1 MINVLTL
8 NKNKVMPSLNQLQ
21 AMRSF
26 FESGSTQQ
34 AEFRKSQLLKLKQA
48 VLEYEEE
55 INIALKTDLNKSV
68 EEAWV
73 TETGFLLT
81 EINNSIRQL
90 DQWMKP
96 KRVRTNLLNFPSSSF
111 VYPEPLGVVLIIGP
125 WNYPLQLLLTPLVGA
140 IAAGN
145 CVVLKASEFAPATAA
160 VLKKMAACFSENYVL
175 FTDEDGAQV
184 IPAMMQSFRFD
195 HVFYTGSTMVGK
207 KIYELAA
214 PELVPVTLE
223 LGGKSPCVIEQEVDV
238 KVAARRIVQMKFSN
252 AGQMCVAPD
261 YLLVHNSKKA
271 ALITAMKEAIKS
283 FYGAEPLQSPELCKI
298 INQKQFDRLTGYLRN
313 ADVVVGGQFDATTLQ
328 IAPTLLQNVSVTD
341 PVMQDEIFGPI
352 LPIFGFDNKAEALA
366 IIAPHKNPLAFYV
379 FTSNNVVAEEWL
391 KAVPSGGACVNNA
404 ALHVTNHHLPFG
416 GRGYSGTGS
425 YHGRFSFNTF
435 SHAKGV
441 LKSPQ
446 WFDPAAKY
454 PPMTGKLKLL
464 KWFIK

>member
-26 FESGSTQQ
+26 FESGATQP
-34 AEFRKSQLLKLKQA
+34 AEYRKSQLLKLKQA

-81 EINNSIRQL
+81 EINNSIKQL
-90 DQWMKP
+90 GQWMKP
-96 KRVRTNLLNFPSSSF
+96 KRVRTNLLNFPSTSF

-145 CVVLKASEFAPATAA
+145 CAVLKASEFAPATAA
-160 VLKKMAACFSENYVL
+160 VLKKIVACFSENYVL
-175 FTDEDGAQV
+175 FTDEDGAQI

-195 HVFYTGSTMVGK
+195 HVFYTGGTTVGK

-271 ALITAMKEAIKS
+271 ALLIAMKEAIKS
-283 FYGAEPLQSPELCKI
+283 FYGAEPLQSAELCKI

-313 ADVVVGGQFDATTLQ
+313 ADVVAGGQSDATTLQ
-328 IAPTLLQNVSVTD
+328 IAPTLLQNVSMAD
-341 PVMQDEIFGPI
+341 AVMQDEIFGPI

-366 IIAPHKNPLAFYV
+366 IIAPNKNPLAFYV
-379 FTSNNVVAEEWL
+379 FTSNNTVAEQWL
-391 KAVPSGGACVNNA
+391 KAVPSGGACINNA

-435 SHAKGV
+435 SHAKAV

>member
-1 MINVLTL
+1 
-8 NKNKVMPSLNQLQ
+8 MPSLNQLQ

-26 FESGSTQQ
+26 FESGATQP
-34 AEFRKSQLLKLKQA
+34 AEYRKSQLLKLKQA

-81 EINNSIRQL
+81 EINNSIKQL
-90 DQWMKP
+90 GQWMKP
-96 KRVRTNLLNFPSSSF
+96 KRVRTNLLNFPSTSF

-145 CVVLKASEFAPATAA
+145 CAVLKASEFAPATAA
-160 VLKKMAACFSENYVL
+160 VLKKIVACFSENYVL
-175 FTDEDGAQV
+175 FTDEDGAQI

-195 HVFYTGSTMVGK
+195 HVFYTGGTTVGK

-271 ALITAMKEAIKS
+271 ALLIAMKEAIKS
-283 FYGAEPLQSPELCKI
+283 FYGAEPLQSAELCKI

-313 ADVVVGGQFDATTLQ
+313 ADVVAGGQSDATTLQ
-328 IAPTLLQNVSVTD
+328 IAPTLLQNVSMAD
-341 PVMQDEIFGPI
+341 AVMQDEIFGPI

-366 IIAPHKNPLAFYV
+366 IIAPNKNPLAFYV
-379 FTSNNVVAEEWL
+379 FTSNNTVAEQWL
-391 KAVPSGGACVNNA
+391 KAVPSGGACINNA

-435 SHAKGV
+435 SHAKAV

>member
-1 MINVLTL
+1 
-8 NKNKVMPSLNQLQ
+8 MPSLNQLQ
-21 AMRSF
+21 NMQSY
-26 FESGSTQQ
+26 FETGATLT
-34 AEFRKSQLLKLKQA
+34 AEFRKNQLLKLKDA
-48 VLEYEEE
+48 VLQYEQE
-55 INIALKTDLNKSV
+55 INAALQKDLNKSV
-68 EEAWV
+68 EETWV

-81 EINNSIRQL
+81 EINHGIKKLSS
-90 DQWMKP
+90 WMNP

-160 VLKKMAACFSENYVL
+160 VLKKIVACFSENYVL
-175 FTDEDGAQV
+175 FTAEDGSQV
-184 IPAMMQSFRFD
+184 IPAMMTAFRFD
-195 HVFYTGSTMVGK
+195 HVFYTGSTTVGK

-214 PELVPVTLE
+214 PGLVPVTLE

-261 YLLVHNSKKA
+261 YLLVHRSKKDEMIA
-271 ALITAMKEAIKS
+271 AMKEAIQS
-283 FYGAEPLQSPELCKI
+283 FYGAEPLQSAELCKI

-313 ADVVVGGQFDATTLQ
+313 ADVIVGGQTDVATLR
-328 IAPTLLQNVSVTD
+328 ISPTLLQNVSVTD
-341 PVMQDEIFGPI
+341 AVMQDEIFGPI
-352 LPIFGFDNKAEALA
+352 LPIFSFENKEEALA

-379 FTSNNVVAEEWL
+379 FTSNNAVAEQWL

-435 SHAKGV
+435 SHAKAV

>member
-1 MINVLTL
+1 
-8 NKNKVMPSLNQLQ
+8 MPSLNQLQ

-26 FESGSTQQ
+26 FESGATQP
-34 AEFRKSQLLKLKQA
+34 AAFRKSQLLKLKQA

-160 VLKKMAACFSENYVL
+160 VLKKMVACFSENYVL

-184 IPAMMQSFRFD
+184 IPAMMQAFRFD

-223 LGGKSPCVIEQEVDV
+223 LGGKSPCVIEKEVDV

-271 ALITAMKEAIKS
+271 ALVTAMKEAIKS
-283 FYGAEPLQSPELCKI
+283 FYGTEPLQSPELCKI

-313 ADVVVGGQFDATTLQ
+313 ADVVVGGQSDATTLQ

-341 PVMQDEIFGPI
+341 PVMQEEIFGPI

-366 IIAPHKNPLAFYV
+366 IIMPHKNPLAFYV

-425 YHGRFSFNTF
+425 YHGMFSFNTF

>member
-1 MINVLTL
+1 
-8 NKNKVMPSLNQLQ
+8 MPSLNQLQ

-26 FESGSTQQ
+26 FESGATQP
-34 AEFRKSQLLKLKQA
+34 AEYRKSQLLKLKQA

-81 EINNSIRQL
+81 EINNSIKQL
-90 DQWMKP
+90 GQWMKP
-96 KRVRTNLLNFPSSSF
+96 KRVRTNLLNFPSTSF

-145 CVVLKASEFAPATAA
+145 CAVLKASEFAPATAA
-160 VLKKMAACFSENYVL
+160 VLKKIVACFSENYVL

-195 HVFYTGSTMVGK
+195 HVFYTGGTTVGK

-271 ALITAMKEAIKS
+271 ALLIAMKEAIKS
-283 FYGAEPLQSPELCKI
+283 FYGAEPLQSVELCKI

-313 ADVVVGGQFDATTLQ
+313 ADVIVGGQFDATTLQ
-328 IAPTLLQNVSVTD
+328 IAPTLLQNVSMAD
-341 PVMQDEIFGPI
+341 AVMQDEIFGPI

-379 FTSNNVVAEEWL
+379 FTSNNTVAEQWL
-391 KAVPSGGACVNNA
+391 KAVPSGGACINNA

-435 SHAKGV
+435 SHAKAV

>member
-1 MINVLTL
+1 
-8 NKNKVMPSLNQLQ
+8 MPSLNQLQ
-21 AMRSF
+21 SMRSF
-26 FESGSTQQ
+26 FESGATQPV
-34 AEFRKSQLLKLKQA
+34 EFRKSQLLKLKQA

-55 INIALKTDLNKSV
+55 INTALKTDLNKSV

-81 EINNSIRQL
+81 EINNSIRQIGH
-90 DQWMKP
+90 WMKP
-96 KRVRTNLLNFPSSSF
+96 KRARTNLLNFPSSSF

-160 VLKKMAACFSENYVL
+160 VLKKIVSCFSENYVL

-261 YLLVHNSKKA
+261 YLLVHNSKKEA
-271 ALITAMKEAIKS
+271 MVAAMKDAIKS
-283 FYGAEPLQSPELCKI
+283 FYGTEPLQSAELCKI

-313 ADVVVGGQFDATTLQ
+313 ADVIVGGQSDATTLQ
-328 IAPTLLQNVSVTD
+328 IAPTLLQNVSITD
-341 PVMQDEIFGPI
+341 AVMQDEIFGPI
-352 LPIFGFDNKAEALA
+352 LPVFGFENKAEALA

-379 FTSNNVVAEEWL
+379 FTSNNTVAEQWL
-391 KAVPSGGACVNNA
+391 KAVPSGGACINNA

-435 SHAKGV
+435 SHAKAV